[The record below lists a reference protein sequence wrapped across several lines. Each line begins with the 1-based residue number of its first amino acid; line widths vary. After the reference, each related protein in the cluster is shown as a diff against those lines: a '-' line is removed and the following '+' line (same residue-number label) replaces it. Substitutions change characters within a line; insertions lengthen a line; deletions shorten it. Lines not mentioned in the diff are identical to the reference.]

1 LIEEEKLCTE
11 TGIIQFTVVPGVQS
25 GYQLLMKPVV
35 FIAVTE
41 AEAIC

>member
-1 LIEEEKLCTE
+1 MV
-11 TGIIQFTVVPGVQS
+11 TGCPKEGMVKFTVAPGVRL

-35 FIAVTE
+35 FITMKE